1 MQVRFKFVNGNQGGD
16 LYPRVTIDQIKLIY
30 LGEELQRLEDEDS
43 IEWRKRDFIPMILGM
58 ILDLHSVS
66 PVRIIFGYGVD
77 DLQDGIARYGMG
89 ASYKLKNYSVGLD
102 GNH

>member
-1 MQVRFKFVNGNQGGD
+1 
-16 LYPRVTIDQIKLIY
+16 
-30 LGEELQRLEDEDS
+30 
-43 IEWRKRDFIPMILGM
+43 MILGM

-77 DLQDGIARYGMG
+77 DSQDGIARYGMG